1 MRIIKDMEK
10 EKFKKYFIIIT
21 AIILAAISFII
32 IKPFINAILAG
43 LIATYIF
50 HPLQKRLS
58 SKINKYVAAAFIT
71 LLIILVVTIP
81 LFFVANAIVKESISI
96 YQANS
101 FEGLNDLILKYLGP
115 DLALNEYASGTIKDV
130 ISKIGVGASRVIFT
144 IPSKILDFLIFLFVT
159 FYFLLKP
166 DIYLKNIRE
175 MIPLPDKDLFLKK
188 IGDGI
193 YDVVYGLLILA
204 VIELIIAG
212 VGFKILGLSSP
223 LLWALVIAFLAFI
236 PFIGPTIVWVPFS
249 IVKFVQGSITQAF
262 GIAVIGIILSVID
275 TFLRPAIIGS
285 RSKIHPVIILLG
297 VLGGLKIFGIIG
309 LIVGPIILDISAL
322 FFKIY
327 IIKKDG
333 TKN

>member
-21 AIILAAISFII
+21 AIILAVISFII

-101 FEGLNDLILKYLGP
+101 FEGLNDLISKYLGQ
-115 DLALNEYASGTIKDV
+115 DLALNEYASSTIKDV

-159 FYFLLKP
+159 FYFLLKS

-175 MIPLPDKDLFLKK
+175 MIPLPDKDLFLRK

-193 YDVVYGLLILA
+193 YNVVYGLLILA
-204 VIELIIAG
+204 VVELIIAG
-212 VGFKILGLSSP
+212 VGFKIVGLSSP

-236 PFIGPTIVWVPFS
+236 PFMGPAIIWVPFS
-249 IVKFVQGSITQAF
+249 IVRFVQGNMIQAF
-262 GIAVIGIILSVID
+262 GIAVIGIILSIID
-275 TFLRPAIIGS
+275 TFLRPHIIGS
-285 RSKIHPVIILLG
+285 RSKIHPIIILLG

-309 LIVGPIILDISAL
+309 LIVGPI
-322 FFKIY
+322 KI
-327 IIKKDG
+327 G
-333 TKN
+333 RASC

>member
-1 MRIIKDMEK
+1 MEK

-21 AIILAAISFII
+21 AIILAVVSFII

-50 HPLQKRLS
+50 YPLQKRLS
-58 SKINKYVAAAFIT
+58 SKINKYVIAAFVT
-71 LLIILVVTIP
+71 LLIILIVTIP
-81 LFFVANAIVKESISI
+81 LFFVANTIVKESILI
-96 YQANS
+96 YQSNS
-101 FEGLNDLILKYLGP
+101 FEGLNDLVSKYLGQ
-115 DLALNEYASGTIKDV
+115 DLALNEYASTTIKDV
-130 ISKIGVGASRVIFT
+130 ISKIGIGASRVIFT

-159 FYFLLKP
+159 FYFLLKA
-166 DIYLKNIRE
+166 DVYLKNIRE

-212 VGFKILGLSSP
+212 VGFKIVGLSSP
-223 LLWALVIAFLAFI
+223 ILWALVIAFLAFI
-236 PFIGPTIVWVPFS
+236 PFIGPTIVWIPFS
-249 IVKFVQGSITQAF
+249 IVKFVQGNLMQSI
-262 GIAVIGIILSVID
+262 GIAAIGIILSMID

-297 VLGGLKIFGIIG
+297 VLGGLKVFGIIG

-333 TKN
+333 IKN